1 VSPPTAAL
9 RTCVTT
15 PPSGRG
21 RRATTRRSIFTGRE
35 DSAEDAAEDAVLFLV
50 LVLERKERRESEES
64 SKERGLLVVLQPRI
78 EREVVSR

>member
-1 VSPPTAAL
+1 MSPPTAAL

-50 LVLERKERRESEES
+50 LERKERRESEES